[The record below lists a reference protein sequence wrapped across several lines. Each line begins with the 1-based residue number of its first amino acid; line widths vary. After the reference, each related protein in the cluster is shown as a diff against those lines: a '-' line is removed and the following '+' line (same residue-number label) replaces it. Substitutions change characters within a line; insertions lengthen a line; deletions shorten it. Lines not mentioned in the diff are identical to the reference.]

1 MKKNYEKIGMG
12 ISIAGGILLSFS
24 AIVVS
29 ILAKSQAILLD
40 GVFTLI
46 TLVMAFISLK
56 VINLVNLPENKK
68 RPFGF
73 VALEPFL
80 NITKSVVVMV
90 VLIVCLVVNIEA
102 VMTGGRNM
110 EVSLA
115 TYYTI
120 ACIVI
125 YLVTIHFI
133 NKCKRKTDSSILALE
148 IKEWYIDTILTVGIA
163 ISLGV
168 SILLMKLG
176 YTHILPYIDP
186 SIVIVLVIVSLP
198 MPLLTFIIELKGLLL
213 ISSDNV
219 HIQRKIKRYLRPI
232 IQKYGLVN
240 VDVFALR
247 LGRMYDVS
255 IYTNLKDENTCI
267 KHLDTI
273 RLEIINELT
282 RHYDKHTTDVIFSK
296 LD

>member
-1 MKKNYEKIGMG
+1 MKKNYEKLGMG

-24 AIVVS
+24 AVVVS

-46 TLVMAFISLK
+46 TLVMAFISFK

-80 NITKSVVVMV
+80 NITKSLIILI

-102 VMTGGRNM
+102 VMTGGRTI
-110 EVSLA
+110 ELDLA
-115 TYYTI
+115 TYYTV

-125 YLVTIHFI
+125 YLVTIFFI
-133 NKCKRKTDSSILALE
+133 KKCKRKTDSSILALE
-148 IKEWYIDTILTVGIA
+148 VKEWYIDTILTVGIA

-176 YTHILPYIDP
+176 YTQILPYIDP
-186 SIVIVLVIVSLP
+186 SIVILLVIVSLP

-213 ISSDNV
+213 ISADNI
-219 HIQRKIKRYLRPI
+219 HLQRKIKKYLRPI
-232 IQKYGLVN
+232 IQKYGLVT
-240 VDVFALR
+240 VDVYALR
-247 LGRMYDVS
+247 LGRMYEIF
-255 IYTNLKDENTCI
+255 IYTNLKDDNTCI

-273 RLEIINELT
+273 RLEIINELS
-282 RHYDKHTTDVIFSK
+282 RHYDKHNTDVIFSEIV
-296 LD
+296 